1 MKKSVLA
8 LAAVAAMF
16 VATSCS
22 NGEEKSDTVIIEKE
36 TTSQPAPT
44 EEKKDN
50 VSIDAE
56 VDKDGNV
63 SGGISVDDD
72 L

>member
-1 MKKSVLA
+1 MKKSILA
-8 LAAVAAMF
+8 LSAVAALF
-16 VATSCS
+16 IAASCS

-36 TTSQPAPT
+36 TTTSQPAAT
-44 EEKKDN
+44 EEKDN
-50 VSIDAE
+50 ISIDAE

-63 SGGISVDDD
+63 SGGISVDDE